1 MKKKKLVKIVKKF
14 KSDSIYDCIAPVS
27 GGKDGSY
34 VGSKIRDELGLNPL
48 TVTSR
53 PPLELDVGKKVLKN
67 FLNMDMTMST
77 LHQIIKLCRN

>member
-1 MKKKKLVKIVKKF
+1 MKKKKLVKIVKKC
-14 KSDSIYDCIAPVS
+14 IYDCIAPVS